1 MPGIFRKALDESS
14 SMSQPLSLTQFPLHE
29 LLAFEAAAR
38 NGSFLKAA
46 DELSVTQS
54 AISHRV
60 INFEKR
66 LGVTLFVRRARGIAL
81 TEDGERYLNGVSSAL
96 TSLWAA
102 GEELRLAEHAVVRVA
117 TAPSF
122 GIVWLLP
129 RLPEYLRANPTVQID
144 VSTVATPEDVSRQE
158 WDVLVHFGAGG
169 ADARRVHLLT
179 DEVMAVAV
187 PDLLPAGRTQ
197 IDAAHLRDIAVLR
210 HTLLDW
216 SAWCAG
222 ACGKKAEPRR
232 YIYFDDSVT
241 MLEAAV
247 SGAGMALATKVAAA
261 PYLANG
267 QLVQVHPFVL
277 TDNDYYA
284 QVSESGEL
292 KPASR
297 SFVDWLVRLAAQSQA
312 SK

>member
-1 MPGIFRKALDESS
+1 
-14 SMSQPLSLTQFPLHE
+14 MSQPLSFTQFPLHE

-46 DELSVTQS
+46 DELNVTQS
-54 AISHRV
+54 AVSHRV

-66 LGVTLFVRRARGIAL
+66 LGVTLFVRKGRGIAL
-81 TEDGERYLNGVSSAL
+81 TPDGDRYLDGVSAAL

-117 TAPSF
+117 IAPSI

-129 RLPEYLRANPTVQID
+129 RLPEYMRAHPSVRID
-144 VSTVATPEDVSRQE
+144 VSTVATAEEVSRQE
-158 WDVLVHFGAGG
+158 WDVLVHFGSG
-169 ADARRVHLLT
+169 ADDSRRVHLLT

-187 PDLLPAGRTQ
+187 PGLLPHGRQ
-197 IDAAHLRDIAVLR
+197 SIEAADLQDIAVLR
-210 HTLLDW
+210 HTLLNWTD
-216 SAWCAG
+216 WCAG
-222 ACGKKAEPRR
+222 ACGSKAEPGR
-232 YIYFDDSVT
+232 YIHFDDSVT

-247 SGAGMALATKVAAA
+247 SGAGLALTTRVAAT
-261 PYLANG
+261 PYLRSG

-284 QVSESGEL
+284 EISDSGEL

-297 SFVDWLVRLAAQSQA
+297 NFVDWLVRLAAESQA
-312 SK
+312 SA